1 MAKRYYWLKLS
12 DDFFKSKP
20 VKKLRRIAGG
30 DTYTVIYLKMLL
42 VALKQDGKIYYDGV
56 EDTFADELALDLD
69 EDAENVKV
77 TIAFLKA
84 QNLLIDGDAE
94 NEYIL
99 SECAA
104 MTGTESDSAERMRR
118 MRERKALQ
126 CNDIPSQCYAQ
137 VSQCDDDVTDSYENV
152 TLEKENRYKSLDKDL
167 DTRYKSIDTDSETR
181 YKSNTSNSQSDDVT
195 CETQSV
201 SLDIKEIAEAWN
213 ELQSLGIKPISKM
226 AASSARYR
234 KLSARIREHGKDKV
248 LSAIEQIKVSNFL
261 QGLNDRGWAIT
272 FDWFVMPNNFV
283 KVLDGNYSNRV
294 TREQEK
300 KGDDRYDGIRKW
312 AERKAAENTAGRDVD
327 TRAGNVVENCGS
339 AEDSVP
345 RKGFFGF

>member
-42 VALKQDGKIYYDGV
+42 VALKQDGKIYYEGV

-84 QNLLIDGDAE
+84 QNLLVDGDVE

-99 SECAA
+99 PECAA

-118 MRERKALQ
+118 MRERKALK
-126 CNDIPSQCYAQ
+126 CNDDLPQCYAQ
-137 VSQCDDDVTDSYENV
+137 ASQCDDDVTDSYENV

-181 YKSNTSNSQSDDVT
+181 YKSNTNNSQSGDVT

-226 AASSARYR
+226 TASSARYR

-294 TREQEK
+294 TREQKK
-300 KGDDRYDGIRKW
+300 KGDDRYDGIKSW
-312 AERKAAENTAGRDVD
+312 AIKNGLNTGEGSVVGDNNNSEN
-327 TRAGNVVENCGS
+327 
-339 AEDSVP
+339 SVSD
-345 RKGFFGF
+345 KGFFGF

>member
-99 SECAA
+99 PECAA

-137 VSQCDDDVTDSYENV
+137 VSQCDGDVTDSYEKV

-294 TREQEK
+294 TKEQEK
-300 KGDDRYDGIRKW
+300 KGDDRYDGIKSW
-312 AERKAAENTAGRDVD
+312 AIKNGLNTGEGSVVGDNNNSEN
-327 TRAGNVVENCGS
+327 
-339 AEDSVP
+339 SVSD
-345 RKGFFGF
+345 KGFFGF

>member
-99 SECAA
+99 PECAA

-226 AASSARYR
+226 NSSSARYR
-234 KLSARIREHGKDKV
+234 KLSARIREYGKDKV
-248 LSAIEQIKVSNFL
+248 LLAIEQIKASNFL

-300 KGDDRYDGIRKW
+300 KGDDRYDGIKSW
-312 AERKAAENTAGRDVD
+312 AIKNGLNTGEGSVVGDNNNSEN
-327 TRAGNVVENCGS
+327 
-339 AEDSVP
+339 SVSD
-345 RKGFFGF
+345 KGFFGF

>member
-99 SECAA
+99 PECAA

-152 TLEKENRYKSLDKDL
+152 TLEKEN
-167 DTRYKSIDTDSETR
+167 RYKSIDTDSETR

-300 KGDDRYDGIRKW
+300 KGDDRYDAIRSW
-312 AERKAAENTAGRDVD
+312 AIKNGLNAGEGSVATDNSDSEN
-327 TRAGNVVENCGS
+327 
-339 AEDSVP
+339 SVSD
-345 RKGFFGF
+345 KGFFGF

>member
-99 SECAA
+99 PECAA

-137 VSQCDDDVTDSYENV
+137 VSQCDGDVTDSYEKV

-300 KGDDRYDGIRKW
+300 KGDDRYDGIKSW
-312 AERKAAENTAGRDVD
+312 AIKNGLNTGEGSVVGDNNNSEN
-327 TRAGNVVENCGS
+327 
-339 AEDSVP
+339 SVSD
-345 RKGFFGF
+345 KGFFGF

>member
-99 SECAA
+99 PECAA

-137 VSQCDDDVTDSYENV
+137 ASQCYDGVTDSYENV

-300 KGDDRYDGIRKW
+300 KGDDRYDGIKSW
-312 AERKAAENTAGRDVD
+312 AIKNGLNTGEGSVVGDSNNSEN
-327 TRAGNVVENCGS
+327 
-339 AEDSVP
+339 SVSD
-345 RKGFFGF
+345 KGFFGF

>member
-1 MAKRYYWLKLS
+1 
-12 DDFFKSKP
+12 
-20 VKKLRRIAGG
+20 
-30 DTYTVIYLKMLL
+30 
-42 VALKQDGKIYYDGV
+42 
-56 EDTFADELALDLD
+56 
-69 EDAENVKV
+69 
-77 TIAFLKA
+77 
-84 QNLLIDGDAE
+84 
-94 NEYIL
+94 
-99 SECAA
+99 
-104 MTGTESDSAERMRR
+104 

-126 CNDIPSQCYAQ
+126 CNDIPSQC
-137 VSQCDDDVTDSYENV
+137 DGDVTDSYEKV

-181 YKSNTSNSQSDDVT
+181 YKSNTNNSQSDDVT

-300 KGDDRYDGIRKW
+300 KGDDRYDGIKSW
-312 AERKAAENTAGRDVD
+312 AIKNGLNTGEGSVVGDNNNSEN
-327 TRAGNVVENCGS
+327 
-339 AEDSVP
+339 SVSD
-345 RKGFFGF
+345 KGFFGF

>member
-99 SECAA
+99 PECAA

-137 VSQCDDDVTDSYENV
+137 VSQCDGDVTDSYENV

-300 KGDDRYDGIRKW
+300 KGDDRYDGIKSW
-312 AERKAAENTAGRDVD
+312 AIKNGLNTGEGSVVGDNNNSENSV
-327 TRAGNVVENCGS
+327 S
-339 AEDSVP
+339 A
-345 RKGFFGF
+345 KGFFGF

>member
-42 VALKQDGKIYYDGV
+42 VALKQDGKIYYEGV

-84 QNLLIDGDAE
+84 QNLLVDGDVE

-99 SECAA
+99 PECAA

-126 CNDIPSQCYAQ
+126 CNDIPSQCYVQA
-137 VSQCDDDVTDSYENV
+137 SQCYDGATDSYENV
-152 TLEKENRYKSLDKDL
+152 TLEKERKKEKNKDINK
-167 DTRYKSIDTDSETR
+167 REEVEEKAI
-181 YKSNTSNSQSDDVT
+181 
-195 CETQSV
+195 V
-201 SLDIKEIAEAWN
+201 SGEPISPTEVGTEVMQEVVKAWN
-213 ELQSLGIKPISKM
+213 ELETLGIKTVYKIVPSSKRYGNLRARLKQYGKEAVL
-226 AASSARYR
+226 AAIDNVRSS
-234 KLSARIREHGKDKV
+234 S
-248 LSAIEQIKVSNFL
+248 FL
-261 QGLNDRGWAIT
+261 CGDNKTGWMIT
-272 FDWFVMPNNFV
+272 FDWFVLPNNFV
-283 KVLDGNYSNRV
+283 KVLEGNYGTWV
-294 TREQEK
+294 CKDTPQK
-300 KGDDRYDGIRKW
+300 KGDDRYDGIKSW
-312 AERKAAENTAGRDVD
+312 AIKNGLNTGEGSVVGDSNDSEN
-327 TRAGNVVENCGS
+327 
-339 AEDSVP
+339 SVSD
-345 RKGFFGF
+345 KGFFGF

>member
-99 SECAA
+99 PECAA

-195 CETQSV
+195 CETLCV

-300 KGDDRYDGIRKW
+300 KGDDRYDGIKSW
-312 AERKAAENTAGRDVD
+312 AIKNGLNTGEGSVVGDNNNSEN
-327 TRAGNVVENCGS
+327 
-339 AEDSVP
+339 SVSD
-345 RKGFFGF
+345 KGFFGF

>member
-99 SECAA
+99 PECAA

-137 VSQCDDDVTDSYENV
+137 VSQCDGDVTDSYENV

-300 KGDDRYDGIRKW
+300 KGDDRYDGIKSW
-312 AERKAAENTAGRDVD
+312 AIKNGLNTGEGSVVGDNNNSEN
-327 TRAGNVVENCGS
+327 
-339 AEDSVP
+339 SVSD
-345 RKGFFGF
+345 KGFFGF

>member
-77 TIAFLKA
+77 TISFLKA
-84 QNLLIDGDAE
+84 QNLLVDGDAE

-99 SECAA
+99 PECAA

-126 CNDIPSQCYAQ
+126 CNDIPSQCYVQA
-137 VSQCDDDVTDSYENV
+137 SQCYDGVTDSYENV

-300 KGDDRYDGIRKW
+300 KGDDRYDGIKSW
-312 AERKAAENTAGRDVD
+312 AIKNGLNTGEGSVVGDNNNSEN
-327 TRAGNVVENCGS
+327 
-339 AEDSVP
+339 SVSD
-345 RKGFFGF
+345 KGFFGF

>member
-77 TIAFLKA
+77 TIASLKA

-99 SECAA
+99 PECAA

-137 VSQCDDDVTDSYENV
+137 VSQCDGDVTDSYENV

-300 KGDDRYDGIRKW
+300 KGDDRYDGIKSW
-312 AERKAAENTAGRDVD
+312 AIKNGLNTGEGSVVGDSNDSEN
-327 TRAGNVVENCGS
+327 
-339 AEDSVP
+339 SVSD
-345 RKGFFGF
+345 KGLFGF

>member
-42 VALKQDGKIYYDGV
+42 VALKQDGKIYYEGV

-84 QNLLIDGDAE
+84 QNLLVDGDVE

-99 SECAA
+99 PECAA

-118 MRERKALQ
+118 MRERKALK
-126 CNDIPSQCYAQ
+126 CNDDLPQCYAQ
-137 VSQCDDDVTDSYENV
+137 ASQCDDDVTGSYENV

-181 YKSNTSNSQSDDVT
+181 YKSNTNNSQSGDVT

-226 AASSARYR
+226 TASSARYR

-300 KGDDRYDGIRKW
+300 KGDDRYDGIKSW
-312 AERKAAENTAGRDVD
+312 AIKNGLNTGEGSVVGDNNNSEN
-327 TRAGNVVENCGS
+327 
-339 AEDSVP
+339 SVSD
-345 RKGFFGF
+345 KGFFGF

>member
-99 SECAA
+99 PECAA

-261 QGLNDRGWAIT
+261 QGLNDQGWAIT

-300 KGDDRYDGIRKW
+300 KGDDRYDGIKSW
-312 AERKAAENTAGRDVD
+312 AIKNGLNTGEGSVVGDNNNSEN
-327 TRAGNVVENCGS
+327 
-339 AEDSVP
+339 SVSD
-345 RKGFFGF
+345 KGFFGF

>member
-42 VALKQDGKIYYDGV
+42 VALKQDGKIYYEGV

-84 QNLLIDGDAE
+84 QNLLVDGDVE

-99 SECAA
+99 PECAA

-137 VSQCDDDVTDSYENV
+137 ASQCYDGVTDSYENV

-261 QGLNDRGWAIT
+261 QGLNDRGWAVT

-300 KGDDRYDGIRKW
+300 KGDDRYDGIKSW
-312 AERKAAENTAGRDVD
+312 AIKNGLNTGEGSVVDDSNDSEN
-327 TRAGNVVENCGS
+327 
-339 AEDSVP
+339 SVSG
-345 RKGFFGF
+345 KGFFGF

>member
-99 SECAA
+99 PECAA

-300 KGDDRYDGIRKW
+300 KGDDRYDGIKSW
-312 AERKAAENTAGRDVD
+312 AIKNGLNTGEGSVVGDNNNSEN
-327 TRAGNVVENCGS
+327 
-339 AEDSVP
+339 SVSD
-345 RKGFFGF
+345 KGFFGF

>member
-99 SECAA
+99 PECAA

-126 CNDIPSQCYAQ
+126 CNDIPSQCYVQA
-137 VSQCDDDVTDSYENV
+137 SQC
-152 TLEKENRYKSLDKDL
+152 
-167 DTRYKSIDTDSETR
+167 
-181 YKSNTSNSQSDDVT
+181 DDVT

>member
-42 VALKQDGKIYYDGV
+42 VALKQDGKIYYEGV

-84 QNLLIDGDAE
+84 QNLLVDGDVE

-99 SECAA
+99 PECAA

-118 MRERKALQ
+118 MRERKALK
-126 CNDIPSQCYAQ
+126 CNDDLPQCYAQ
-137 VSQCDDDVTDSYENV
+137 ASQCDDDVTDSYENV

-181 YKSNTSNSQSDDVT
+181 YKSNTNNSQSGDVT

-226 AASSARYR
+226 TASSARYR

-300 KGDDRYDGIRKW
+300 KGDDRYDGIKSW
-312 AERKAAENTAGRDVD
+312 AIKNGLNTGEGSVVDDNNDSEN
-327 TRAGNVVENCGS
+327 
-339 AEDSVP
+339 SVSG
-345 RKGFFGF
+345 KGFFGF

>member
-99 SECAA
+99 PECAA

-137 VSQCDDDVTDSYENV
+137 VSQCDGDVTDSYENV
-152 TLEKENRYKSLDKDL
+152 TPEKENRYKSLDKDL

-300 KGDDRYDGIRKW
+300 KGDDRYDGIKSW
-312 AERKAAENTAGRDVD
+312 AIKNGLNTGEGSVVGDSNDSEN
-327 TRAGNVVENCGS
+327 
-339 AEDSVP
+339 SVSD
-345 RKGFFGF
+345 KGFFGF

>member
-42 VALKQDGKIYYDGV
+42 VALKQNGKIYYEGV

-84 QNLLIDGDAE
+84 QNLLVDGDVE

-99 SECAA
+99 PECAA

-118 MRERKALQ
+118 MRERKALK
-126 CNDIPSQCYAQ
+126 CNDDLPQCYAQ
-137 VSQCDDDVTDSYENV
+137 ASQCDDDVTDSYENV
-152 TLEKENRYKSLDKDL
+152 TLEKENRYKSLD
-167 DTRYKSIDTDSETR
+167 TDSETR
-181 YKSNTSNSQSDDVT
+181 YKSNTNNSQSGDVT

-226 AASSARYR
+226 TASSARYR

-300 KGDDRYDGIRKW
+300 KGDDRYDGIKSW
-312 AERKAAENTAGRDVD
+312 AIKNGLNTGEGSVVDDSNDSEN
-327 TRAGNVVENCGS
+327 
-339 AEDSVP
+339 SVSD
-345 RKGFFGF
+345 KGFFGF

>member
-99 SECAA
+99 PECAA

-126 CNDIPSQCYAQ
+126 CNDDPSQCYAK
-137 VSQCDDDVTDSYENV
+137 VSQCDGDVTDSYENV

-248 LSAIEQIKVSNFL
+248 LAAIEQIKVSNFL

-300 KGDDRYDGIRKW
+300 KGDDRYDGIKSW
-312 AERKAAENTAGRDVD
+312 AIKNGLNTGEGSVVGDNNNSEN
-327 TRAGNVVENCGS
+327 
-339 AEDSVP
+339 SVSD
-345 RKGFFGF
+345 KGFFGF